1 MDDVLERRGDRIGV
15 FAKTED
21 PQALASAIGFSTE
34 SFVSFATF
42 ESSTGRF
49 RTDWKSIADAAE
61 AGPAAADH
69 ELRRIT
75 DPSLVRGRGHEVLT
89 EDIRRDGLGMIT
101 QRGALEPSPHPRRQ
115 PLGLF

>member
-1 MDDVLERRGDRIGV
+1 MAIVKSTDRPADHKARVEVEHRG
-15 FAKTED
+15 KMEL
-21 PQALASAIGFSTE
+21 P
-34 SFVSFATF
+34 AT
-42 ESSTGRF
+42 
-49 RTDWKSIADAAE
+49 
-61 AGPAAADH
+61 ADH